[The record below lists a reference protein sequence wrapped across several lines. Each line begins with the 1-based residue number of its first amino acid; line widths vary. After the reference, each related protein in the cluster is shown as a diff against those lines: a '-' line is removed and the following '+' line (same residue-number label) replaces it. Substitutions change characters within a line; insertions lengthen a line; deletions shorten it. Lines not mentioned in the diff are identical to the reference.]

1 MTHKTLQARIW
12 ISHCQQESDA
22 MTETESTDLIFDVGA
37 HKGEDCD
44 FYFKLGYRVVAIEAN
59 PVLADHLKE
68 RFSKEIGDGS
78 FVLINKAIG
87 DTEGTISFFVNKK
100 VSVWGTAD
108 PNWVKRNKARGAES
122 EEITVESIRFPK
134 IIDTYGCPH
143 YLKIDIEGADM
154 RCVNALKDMEYR
166 PKYLSLE
173 STMTSW
179 FDLLN
184 EFKTLESLGYT
195 KFKLVNQ
202 KKHKGGKFRTRNGEL
217 ISHKFEEGASGPF
230 GDNLDGVWLT
240 KWQAIRAYVPIF
252 IRYKTV
258 GVHSLPSKVVKR
270 TQMLRRLHR
279 VFSYDCW
286 YDTHAMRE

>member
-1 MTHKTLQARIW
+1 
-12 ISHCQQESDA
+12 
-22 MTETESTDLIFDVGA
+22 MTEAEPADLIFDVGA
-37 HKGEDCD
+37 HKGEDSD
-44 FYFKLGYRVVAIEAN
+44 FYFRLGYRVVAIEAN

-68 RFSKEIGDGS
+68 RFSKEMGDGR

-100 VSVWGTAD
+100 KSVWGTAD
-108 PNWVKRNKARGAES
+108 PKWAKRNRALHAES
-122 EEITVESIRFPK
+122 EEIKVESVRFSD

-154 RCVNALKDMEYR
+154 CCVNALKAMTYR
-166 PKYLSLE
+166 PKYISLE

-179 FDLLN
+179 SDLLN
-184 EFKTLESLGYT
+184 EFDTLESLGYT

-202 KKHKGGKFRTRNGEL
+202 KKHLDGNFRKRNGAL
-217 ISHKFEEGASGPF
+217 IRHKFEEGASGPF
-230 GDNLDGVWLT
+230 GDNLDGAWLT
-240 KWQAIRAYVPIF
+240 KRQAIRAYVPIF
-252 IRYKTV
+252 ALYKTV

-270 TQMLRRLHR
+270 TPVLRRLHWA
-279 VFSYDCW
+279 FGYDSW

>member
-1 MTHKTLQARIW
+1 
-12 ISHCQQESDA
+12 

-87 DTEGTISFFVNKK
+87 DTEGTISFFINKK

-122 EEITVESIRFPK
+122 EEIKVKSTCLSN
-134 IIDTYGCPH
+134 IINTYGCPH

-154 RCVNALKDMEYR
+154 TCVNGLKALACR
-166 PKYLSLE
+166 PKYISLE

-179 FDLLN
+179 RDLLN
-184 EFKTLESLGYT
+184 EFNTLEKLGYT

-202 KKHKGGKFRTRNGEL
+202 KKHDGGKFRNRNGEP
-217 ISHKFEEGASGPF
+217 ISYTFEEGATGPF
-230 GDNLDGVWLT
+230 GDNLEGPWLT
-240 KWQAIRAYVPIF
+240 KRQAIRAYMPIF
-252 IRYKTV
+252 IRYKT
-258 GVHSLPSKVVKR
+258 GGIDSLPLKAIKR
-270 TQMLRRLHR
+270 IPYLHSAYRALR
-279 VFSYDCW
+279 FDSW